1 MYRSTKGASK
11 ARRDQINAEIRNL
24 KELLPISEAD
34 KARLSYLHIMSLACM
49 YTRKSVFF
57 SQEAG
62 AAGGF
67 GESASVLSFHEL
79 SELVH
84 GLPGFLML
92 LTTEGKLL
100 YLSDS
105 VSEHLGHSMVDLV
118 AQGDSVYDIIDPGD
132 HFVMRSNL
140 VPTTAPD
147 TDRLFRCRFNTA
159 KSVRRQSAG
168 TKAALIRTRCLS
180 PPSPGS
186 SYWTSN
192 PVWVCFCSPLEAQQ
206 PQPSPARS
214 PTLTPPAD
222 HAFFLACFHSQH
234 SRDMRLQD
242 AQDSVNVYLGYS
254 VEALRS
260 HSWYSLVHPEDL
272 SHASAQHCRLLSE
285 GGEGR
290 VEMVLRVEA
299 ADHSWVW
306 LYMVLHLESGETPIS
321 CHNYVISE
329 SEAWSIRQQLCAEQN
344 QLALALSASA
354 SYQHSLGL
362 QSPETLSSPDQV
374 FTPSSS
380 GLSGQS
386 FDFSSG
392 AEQGGSGTAAEPA
405 QPEGGHP
412 RSSLSSLEEESS
424 GQQSQPPPRQQQQ
437 PPQPGDAAS
446 PPTPTSFPESSD
458 LDFLAQSIFL
468 SPPLRTDTCPAVIPL
483 APPPLTMPNP
493 YQGKESLCTP
503 PYTPQ
508 LGVGSFMFG
517 EGFPSLDTMGA
528 STVAAP
534 TPALSTP
541 TGHPPLRSLS
551 FSVTRGA
558 DLLLPLEHYSGTFYE
573 KLPPTPDT
581 PGDSDCTVMP
591 LPEVGCPLFVDV
603 PAWPFPCPPESL
615 LTPEASP
622 GKQPCLSV
630 FAPEQQQ
637 GKERT
642 ETSLVAQNISS
653 LAERFY
659 PDGLFHKILPPS
671 PTSPVPSPLAQEVP
685 PMPSELYPLKSWK
698 CRDVSLSLDDIALIE
713 ECILEALLEDLSS
726 SPPSP
731 CTPSPCP
738 SSTPSS
744 SPAPPCW
751 CPPSQFE
758 GASLV
763 GLGHFCSVQSAQ
775 RNSVAGGG
783 ATTVEEAGA
792 AEDEGGPSE
801 DGMEVEE
808 GTSPPQFPSTTSVLP
823 PLSLLPARAAPVA
836 AAPSPVCAQ
845 PLLEELAAL
854 EPMFGAGASTA
865 PAPGQQLELYQLHRR
880 SSPRDFQPGER
891 ESELLC
897 GLLLHRCRHLSSHL
911 LTSPPPPP
919 PMFVVAMCPHAPM
932 TPPTPSGT
940 HMTLHMSI
948 TGESQLT
955 CCSPSFHLSLSPPR
969 WTWK

>member
-1 MYRSTKGASK
+1 RNRNIQSKQSKERFQLVQRRRRAAGGCLPACLSVTLTGERVRDPWKRSARHLPGNVREIKLFCEILPVKRRRRRRRRRRDRARGRLSYAQPSVSCRVRLRVRAPAQTDMYRSTKGASK

-57 SQEAG
+57 SQESLPASNKGNLRISQGLFGLLRLRVVRVNTVPVARANRADRVYKAG

-147 TDRLFRCRFNTA
+147 T
-159 KSVRRQSAG
+159 G
-168 TKAALIRTRCLS
+168 
-180 PPSPGS
+180 
-186 SYWTSN
+186 
-192 PVWVCFCSPLEAQQ
+192 
-206 PQPSPARS
+206 
-214 PTLTPPAD
+214 
-222 HAFFLACFHSQH
+222 H
-234 SRDMRLQD
+234 
-242 AQDSVNVYLGYS
+242 VNVYLGYS

-272 SHASAQHCRLLSE
+272 SHASAQHCRLRKYPGCVTAPTSRAYRPPPEHRSILTQHCARLSE

-321 CHNYVISE
+321 CHNYVISSCVWIQVCEADFNVCPPFSSSLHFPPTCSE

-508 LGVGSFMFG
+508 L
-517 EGFPSLDTMGA
+517 
-528 STVAAP
+528 
-534 TPALSTP
+534 
-541 TGHPPLRSLS
+541 
-551 FSVTRGA
+551 
-558 DLLLPLEHYSGTFYE
+558 
-573 KLPPTPDT
+573 
-581 PGDSDCTVMP
+581 
-591 LPEVGCPLFVDV
+591 
-603 PAWPFPCPPESL
+603 
-615 LTPEASP
+615 
-622 GKQPCLSV
+622 
-630 FAPEQQQ
+630 
-637 GKERT
+637 
-642 ETSLVAQNISS
+642 
-653 LAERFY
+653 
-659 PDGLFHKILPPS
+659 
-671 PTSPVPSPLAQEVP
+671 
-685 PMPSELYPLKSWK
+685 
-698 CRDVSLSLDDIALIE
+698 
-713 ECILEALLEDLSS
+713 
-726 SPPSP
+726 
-731 CTPSPCP
+731 
-738 SSTPSS
+738 
-744 SPAPPCW
+744 
-751 CPPSQFE
+751 
-758 GASLV
+758 
-763 GLGHFCSVQSAQ
+763 
-775 RNSVAGGG
+775 
-783 ATTVEEAGA
+783 
-792 AEDEGGPSE
+792 
-801 DGMEVEE
+801 
-808 GTSPPQFPSTTSVLP
+808 
-823 PLSLLPARAAPVA
+823 
-836 AAPSPVCAQ
+836 
-845 PLLEELAAL
+845 
-854 EPMFGAGASTA
+854 
-865 PAPGQQLELYQLHRR
+865 
-880 SSPRDFQPGER
+880 
-891 ESELLC
+891 
-897 GLLLHRCRHLSSHL
+897 
-911 LTSPPPPP
+911 
-919 PMFVVAMCPHAPM
+919 
-932 TPPTPSGT
+932 
-940 HMTLHMSI
+940 
-948 TGESQLT
+948 
-955 CCSPSFHLSLSPPR
+955 
-969 WTWK
+969 

>member
-57 SQEAG
+57 SQEA
-62 AAGGF
+62 AAARGF
-67 GESASVLSFHEL
+67 GESSSFLSFHEL

-92 LTTEGKLL
+92 LTSEGKLL

-118 AQGDSVYDIIDPGD
+118 AQGDSVYDIIDPSD

-147 TDRLFRCRFNTA
+147 TDRLFRCRFNTS

-168 TKAALIRTRCLS
+168 TKPALIRARCLS
-180 PPSPGS
+180 PPGPGS

-242 AQDSVNVYLGYS
+242 AQDSVNIYLGYN
-254 VEALRS
+254 VEALRIR
-260 HSWYSLVHPEDL
+260 SWYSLLHPEDL

-285 GGEGR
+285 GGDGR
-290 VEMVLRVEA
+290 VEMVVRVEA
-299 ADHSWVW
+299 ADHTWVW
-306 LYMVLHLESGETPIS
+306 LYMVLHLEAGENPIS

-329 SEAWSIRQQLCAEQN
+329 SEAWSIRQQLCTEQN
-344 QLALALSASA
+344 QLALVLSASA

-392 AEQGGSGTAAEPA
+392 AEQGGSGTATEPA
-405 QPEGGHP
+405 HPEGGHP

-424 GQQSQPPPRQQQQ
+424 SQQSQPPPRQQQQ
-437 PPQPGDAAS
+437 QPPQPGDATS
-446 PPTPTSFPESSD
+446 PPTSTSSPESSN
-458 LDFLAQSIFL
+458 LDFLTQSLFL
-468 SPPLRTDTCPAVIPL
+468 SPPLRAGTCLPAIPL
-483 APPPLTMPNP
+483 VLPPLTMPSS

-503 PYTPQ
+503 PYTPH
-508 LGVGSFMFG
+508 LGVCSFVFG
-517 EGFPSLDTMGA
+517 EQFPSLDT
-528 STVAAP
+528 TVGNTATAPAPVGLVTPLP
-534 TPALSTP
+534 TPTAHP
-541 TGHPPLRSLS
+541 TLRSLS
-551 FSVTRGA
+551 LLATPAGE
-558 DLLLPLEHYSGTFYE
+558 LLLPMEHYSGAFYE

-581 PGDSDCTVMP
+581 PRDSDCSVMTI
-591 LPEVGCPLFVDV
+591 PEVRGPLFVDV
-603 PAWPFPCPPESL
+603 LAQPFPYPPEGL

-622 GKQPCLSV
+622 GKHPYLSA
-630 FAPEQQQ
+630 FAPEQEQD
-637 GKERT
+637 KERT
-642 ETSLVAQNISS
+642 EISLLAQHISS
-653 LAERFY
+653 LAEQFY
-659 PDGLFHKILPPS
+659 PDSLFHKILPPS
-671 PTSPVPSPLAQEVP
+671 PTSPVLSPLPQELAP
-685 PMPSELYPLKSWK
+685 TSGELYPLNSWK
-698 CRDVSLSLDDIALIE
+698 SRDLSLSLDDIALIE

-731 CTPSPCP
+731 CPSSPPPSPA
-738 SSTPSS
+738 
-744 SPAPPCW
+744 APQCW
-751 CPPSQFE
+751 CQPPHFE
-758 GASLV
+758 GASVV

-775 RNSVAGGG
+775 CNSMAGGEVLT
-783 ATTVEEAGA
+783 AAEAGA
-792 AEDEGGPSE
+792 AREEVAMLGDR
-801 DGMEVEE
+801 MELEE
-808 GTSPPQFPSTTSVLP
+808 GESPSQCPSATSALP
-823 PLSLLPARAAPVA
+823 PISLLPAAPPVLAPATPAATPGLR
-836 AAPSPVCAQ
+836 CAQ
-845 PLLEELAAL
+845 PLLEELVAS
-854 EPMFGAGASTA
+854 EPVFGAEASSA
-865 PAPGQQLELYQLHRR
+865 PAMGQQLELYQLHHC
-880 SSPRDFQPGER
+880 SSPRDFQPDGR
-891 ESELLC
+891 GSD
-897 GLLLHRCRHLSSHL
+897 
-911 LTSPPPPP
+911 P
-919 PMFVVAMCPHAPM
+919 F
-932 TPPTPSGT
+932 
-940 HMTLHMSI
+940 
-948 TGESQLT
+948 
-955 CCSPSFHLSLSPPR
+955 
-969 WTWK
+969 